1 VKKDKISFHMESDIQ
16 QHIAIGSLALG
27 LNLTQDNIE
36 KFIIYLKMINS
47 YQNRINITSITK
59 PYDIISKHFLDSLSS
74 LKLINQELLNYDQ
87 GKRIKII
94 DVGSGAGFPGLPLKI
109 VLPKV
114 SMVLLEARGN
124 RVMFLNDVVDSLE
137 LKDTKIIKD
146 RAENIGKMAE
156 YRENFHIVL
165 SRAVAPLAVLCEYC
179 LPLCKVKGAMIA
191 FKGSSY
197 YQELSSNNKVIEKL
211 GGLLESVNMIKIPY
225 SNHVRYIIVIRKI
238 SSTPENYPR
247 KNGIPQKRPLYFE

>member
-1 VKKDKISFHMESDIQ
+1 MFSFKARLGNFPGLFSMQLKWIKRGCGKTVKKDKISFHMESDIQ

-47 YQNRINITSITK
+47 YQNRINITSITE

-165 SRAVAPLAVLCEYC
+165 SRAVAPLLFYVN
-179 LPLCKVKGAMIA
+179 IA
-191 FKGSSY
+191 FLY
-197 YQELSSNNKVIEKL
+197 VRLKV
-211 GGLLESVNMIKIPY
+211 P
-225 SNHVRYIIVIRKI
+225 
-238 SSTPENYPR
+238 
-247 KNGIPQKRPLYFE
+247 